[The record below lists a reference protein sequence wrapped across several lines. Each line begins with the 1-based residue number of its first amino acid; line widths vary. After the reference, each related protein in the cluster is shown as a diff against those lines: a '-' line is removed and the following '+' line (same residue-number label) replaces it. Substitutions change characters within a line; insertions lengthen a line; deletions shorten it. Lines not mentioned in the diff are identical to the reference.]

1 MEIRDIMLAIEKR
14 FAKANGLIEV
24 DTNSD
29 SRKRYIKP
37 TWDEDNL
44 INEVPKIEVQFTD
57 ISCKL
62 SYEEIGS
69 SFFLEYKNSNE
80 LWAFFAYGDKAF
92 RIASNI
98 KNDIDQMIIN
108 KYKF

>member
-1 MEIRDIMLAIEKR
+1 MTIKDIMLDIESK

-44 INEVPKIEVQFTD
+44 IGEVPKIEVQFTD
-57 ISCKL
+57 TSCKL

-92 RIASNI
+92 KMASII
-98 KNDIDQMIIN
+98 KNDIDQMII
-108 KYKF
+108 K

>member
-1 MEIRDIMLAIEKR
+1 MEIRDIMLSIEER
-14 FAKANGLIEV
+14 FAKANGFIEV
-24 DTNSD
+24 KTNREST
-29 SRKRYIKP
+29 KRYVKP
-37 TWDEDNL
+37 TWEEDKT
-44 INEVPKIEVQFTD
+44 INEVPEIEVRFTD

-80 LWAFFAYGDKAF
+80 LWAFFAYGDRAF
-92 RIASNI
+92 KMASRI